1 MSTIIKYCDPTE
13 GTSGW
18 LVYDG
23 LACRLAVGGC
33 RAQHGLTADTL
44 AMLASRMRLK
54 ERVLGINV
62 DGAKCGLAI
71 SPHAPAK
78 RAALGRFLAFLRAE
92 LTSRLSLGCDM
103 GTSWEELEDL
113 ARGQGIPSVKYAIR
127 RAQGLSEED
136 FFARLHSLDEP
147 VGPLTLAQR
156 RAGHAL
162 AETAI
167 TAARSALLSA
177 PVTCSLQGFGTL
189 GRGAA
194 CTLADNGI
202 RVIAVAD
209 EYGCVADSHGLDVM
223 RMLGQPPGAPVTAMA
238 AGQHLPSSAL
248 FSLPTDLIVLAAHE
262 DAVTAEQAAG
272 LQAPVVVVGANCG
285 LSLPVERLLCE
296 AGVLVMPD
304 FIGGIGGSASMEALF
319 GADWRPD
326 PAGVLADVTH
336 LMRQLVGDLITQ
348 ARRQGRSPREVAC
361 DLAAAAVPDPTARPY
376 GGSPYLQSGRP
387 SRPERTFVTT
397 ERTSTVTDSPASPS
411 ANCRHE
417 RGHITDSRFYGD
429 RYATPASRRIFCDDC
444 RNQRWLDIEVALAQ
458 TQAELGIIPD
468 WAAKAITSAAVIGN
482 IDLEAVREEINRS
495 GHSLVGLLRV
505 LQAACPD
512 GAGEYIHFGAT
523 TQDIQDTGQVL
534 EIRDVLDELDTV
546 LRAVGSRL
554 AELAEEHAETIALGR
569 THARPALPMS
579 FGLKVASWLDELQRD
594 AQRLT
599 DMRPRVLVAQLF
611 GGAGTMAGFGGLGE
625 QVLAGFAKCLGLEV
639 PCIGW
644 HVARDRI
651 VEYVADLATVAGT
664 MGRMADEIRTIGRP
678 EFGEISEDWRHGKI
692 GSSTMPHKRNPER
705 AEQVVV
711 MAKLAAA
718 QAGIA
723 LTGMIGDHERD
734 SRALRVEWACVPD
747 VSHYCLAACEIMRE
761 LVTGLSV
768 HPQRLWENVREV
780 ADEISSERLMLA
792 LGRHLG
798 KQTAHERVY
807 ELSQAAHDCGRPIRD
822 LLAECDDLRDLLS
835 KEDLDTV
842 FDPAEYLGES
852 AILTRRA
859 VAATRSWLEQP

>member
-1 MSTIIKYCDPTE
+1 M
-13 GTSGW
+13 
-18 LVYDG
+18 
-23 LACRLAVGGC
+23 
-33 RAQHGLTADTL
+33 
-44 AMLASRMRLK
+44 
-54 ERVLGINV
+54 
-62 DGAKCGLAI
+62 
-71 SPHAPAK
+71 
-78 RAALGRFLAFLRAE
+78 
-92 LTSRLSLGCDM
+92 
-103 GTSWEELEDL
+103 
-113 ARGQGIPSVKYAIR
+113 
-127 RAQGLSEED
+127 
-136 FFARLHSLDEP
+136 
-147 VGPLTLAQR
+147 GPLTLAQR

-167 TAARSALLSA
+167 GAARSALLAA

-194 CTLADNGI
+194 CTLAGNGI
-202 RVIAVAD
+202 RVVAVAD
-209 EYGCVADSHGLDVM
+209 EYGCVTDPHGLDVM
-223 RMLGQPPGAPVTAMA
+223 RMLGEPPGTPVTAIA

-248 FSLPTDLIVLAAHE
+248 FSLPADLIVLAAHE

-285 LSLPVERLLCE
+285 LSLPAERLLCQ
-296 AGVLVMPD
+296 AGVLVIPD

-319 GADWRPD
+319 GAGWRPD

-336 LMRQLVGDLITQ
+336 LMRQLADHLITE
-348 ARRQGRSPREVAC
+348 ARRQGRSLREVAC

-376 GGSPYLQSGRP
+376 GGSPYLRSGRP
-387 SRPERTFVTT
+387 SRPERTFVTAEENPLT
-397 ERTSTVTDSPASPS
+397 ATSSPASP
-411 ANCRHE
+411 AADCRHE

-444 RNQRWLDIEVALAQ
+444 RNQRWLDIEAALAQ
-458 TQAELGIIPD
+458 AQAELGVIPD
-468 WAAKAITSAAVIGN
+468 LAAASITSAAVLDN
-482 IDLEAVREEINRS
+482 IDLAAVREEINRS
-495 GHSLVGLLRV
+495 GHSLIGLLRV

-534 EIRDVLDELDTV
+534 EMRDVLDELDTV
-546 LRAVGSRL
+546 LRAVSSRL

-579 FGLKVASWLDELQRD
+579 FGLKIASWLDELQRD

-599 DMRPRVLVAQLF
+599 DMRSRVLVAQLF

-625 QVLAGFAKCLGLEV
+625 QVLLGLARRLGLGV
-639 PCIGW
+639 PRIGW

-651 VEYVADLATVAGT
+651 VEYVTNLATVAGT
-664 MGRMADEIRTIGRP
+664 MGRIADEIRTIGRP
-678 EFGEISEDWRHGKI
+678 EFGEISEDWRPGKV

-723 LTGMIGDHERD
+723 LTSMIGDHERD

-768 HPQRLWENVREV
+768 QPDRLWENVREV

-792 LGRHLG
+792 LGQHLG

-807 ELSQAAHDCGRPIRD
+807 ELSQAAHDCGRSIRD
-822 LLAECDDLRDLLS
+822 LLGECDDLRGLLS
-835 KEDLDTV
+835 SEDLDTV
-842 FDPAEYLGES
+842 FDPVGYLGES
-852 AILTRRA
+852 AVLTRRT
-859 VAATRSWLEQP
+859 VAATRSWLKEP